1 MDKMRGA
8 PPLTLAALAAGS
20 AAIHF
25 GVMPDHFAVSP
36 GHGVLFAVAGW
47 VQLAWAAAV
56 LLRPTQVVLLTG
68 GFVNLALVVI
78 WLVGRT
84 AGLPLGPD
92 AWTPDPG
99 GAPEALAALLETV
112 LTVAAPALVAYAS
125 VTDDAGADDA
135 LADAL
140 APATGRDATGRA
152 AATRGRSTRAAG
164 PKTAGSKTAGS
175 KNTRAGAMPVRTT
188 GAKTTRAAAKGGR
201 ALGADAARTTS
212 VRANAV
218 RAGAK
223 GAGTTGAGTTA
234 GRAGGRRLIGMLT
247 GGSPSA
253 GRVGAAVVACLV
265 AAAVCVSFT
274 SWGTTAF
281 DDILVARPATASPE
295 PLAGHHHHG
304 APQPPAAP
312 DAAPSGTGA
321 SGTGASSAAGTT
333 AAAAGPLTP
342 GAGVVAADTATSA
355 AEALAAAVRR
365 ETAGRLP
372 TAADAERA
380 GYRVWTDNDGV
391 QQLANPALLQDG
403 LVLDP
408 AQPEVLVYH
417 GRKTLLGAVF
427 VMPPGTRGPA
437 IGSLTPWH
445 SHTCPLCDPPRE
457 TDMLH
462 VWLVDYPG
470 GGFADISGPALQAAV
485 AKLPPAS

>member
-1 MDKMRGA
+1 MDKLRGA

-25 GVMPDHFAVSP
+25 GVMPDHFATSA
-36 GHGVLFAVAGW
+36 GHGVLFAVAGCL
-47 VQLAWAAAV
+47 QLAWAAAL
-56 LLRPTQVVLLTG
+56 LLRPTQAVLLTG
-68 GFVNLALVVI
+68 GFADLALVVI

-112 LTVAAPALVAYAS
+112 LAAAAPVLVAYAS
-125 VTDDAGADDA
+125 VTDDE
-135 LADAL
+135 
-140 APATGRDATGRA
+140 
-152 AATRGRSTRAAG
+152 
-164 PKTAGSKTAGS
+164 
-175 KNTRAGAMPVRTT
+175 
-188 GAKTTRAAAKGGR
+188 
-201 ALGADAARTTS
+201 
-212 VRANAV
+212 
-218 RAGAK
+218 
-223 GAGTTGAGTTA
+223 GAGT
-234 GRAGGRRLIGMLT
+234 RRRMRT

-253 GRVGAAVVACLV
+253 GRAGAALVAGPVACLV
-265 AAAVCVSFT
+265 AAAVCASFT
-274 SWGTTAF
+274 SWGTAAF
-281 DDILVARPATASPE
+281 DGILVARPATTSPG

-304 APQPPAAP
+304 PAQPPAPAAATA
-312 DAAPSGTGA
+312 AAP
-321 SGTGASSAAGTT
+321 
-333 AAAAGPLTP
+333 AAAAGPLAP
-342 GAGVVAADTATSA
+342 GTGVVAADTATSA
-355 AEALAAAVRR
+355 ADALAAAVRR

-380 GYRVWTDNDGV
+380 GYRVWTDDGGV

-417 GRKTLLGAVF
+417 GGKTLLGAVF
-427 VMPPGTRGPA
+427 VMPPGARGPA
-437 IGSLTPWH
+437 IGPLTPWH

>member
-1 MDKMRGA
+1 MRNVDKMRGA
-8 PPLTLAALAAGS
+8 PPLTLAAPAAGS

-25 GVMPDHFAVSP
+25 GVIPGHFAASP
-36 GHGVLFAVAGW
+36 GHGALFAVAGCL
-47 VQLAWAAAV
+47 QLAWAAAL
-56 LLRPTQVVLLTG
+56 LLRPTQAVVLTG

-99 GAPEALAALLETV
+99 GAPEALAALLET
-112 LTVAAPALVAYAS
+112 LLAAAAPALVAYAS
-125 VTDDAGADDA
+125 VTDDDGARSRRPIG
-135 LADAL
+135 LL
-140 APATGRDATGRA
+140 TGRG
-152 AATRGRSTRAAG
+152 
-164 PKTAGSKTAGS
+164 
-175 KNTRAGAMPVRTT
+175 
-188 GAKTTRAAAKGGR
+188 
-201 ALGADAARTTS
+201 
-212 VRANAV
+212 
-218 RAGAK
+218 
-223 GAGTTGAGTTA
+223 
-234 GRAGGRRLIGMLT
+234 
-247 GGSPSA
+247 PSA
-253 GRVGAAVVACLV
+253 GGVGAAVVACLV
-265 AAAVCVSFT
+265 AAAVGVSFT

-281 DDILVARPATASPE
+281 DEILVARPATSSPG

-304 APQPPAAP
+304 APQPPA
-312 DAAPSGTGA
+312 
-321 SGTGASSAAGTT
+321 T
-333 AAAAGPLTP
+333 AAAGGPLTQ
-342 GAGVVAADTATSA
+342 GAGVVAADAASSA
-355 AEALAAAVRR
+355 AQALAAAVRR

-417 GRKTLLGAVF
+417 EGKTLLGAVF
-427 VMPPGTRGPA
+427 VMPPGARGPA
-437 IGSLTPWH
+437 IGPLTPWH
-445 SHTCPLCDPPRE
+445 SHTCPLCDPPGE

>member
-1 MDKMRGA
+1 MDKIRGA
-8 PPLTLAALAAGS
+8 LPLTLAAPAAGS

-25 GVMPDHFAVSP
+25 GVLPDHFAASP
-36 GHGVLFAVAGW
+36 GHGVLFAVAGC
-47 VQLAWAAAV
+47 VQLAWAAAL

-68 GFVNLALVVI
+68 GFANLALVVI

-112 LTVAAPALVAYAS
+112 LAAAAPALVAYAS
-125 VTDDAGADDA
+125 VTDDAGADSRRPIGI
-135 LADAL
+135 L
-140 APATGRDATGRA
+140 TGG
-152 AATRGRSTRAAG
+152 G
-164 PKTAGSKTAGS
+164 P
-175 KNTRAGAMPVRTT
+175 P
-188 GAKTTRAAAKGGR
+188 
-201 ALGADAARTTS
+201 
-212 VRANAV
+212 
-218 RAGAK
+218 
-223 GAGTTGAGTTA
+223 A
-234 GRAGGRRLIGMLT
+234 GRAG
-247 GGSPSA
+247 
-253 GRVGAAVVACLV
+253 AAAVACLV
-265 AAAVCVSFT
+265 AAAVSASFT
-274 SWGTTAF
+274 SLGTTAF
-281 DDILVARPATASPE
+281 DEILVARPATASPG

-304 APQPPAAP
+304 AAQPPAAP
-312 DAAPSGTGA
+312 DGTASSGA
-321 SGTGASSAAGTT
+321 STTSSGGGTT

-342 GAGVVAADTATSA
+342 GAGVVAADAATSA
-355 AEALAAAVRR
+355 AQALAGAVRR
-365 ETAGRLP
+365 EIAGRLP

-408 AQPEVLVYH
+408 AKPEVLVYH
-417 GRKTLLGAVF
+417 GGKTLLGAVF

-437 IGSLTPWH
+437 IGPLTPWH
-445 SHTCPLCDPPRE
+445 SHTCPLCDPPGE